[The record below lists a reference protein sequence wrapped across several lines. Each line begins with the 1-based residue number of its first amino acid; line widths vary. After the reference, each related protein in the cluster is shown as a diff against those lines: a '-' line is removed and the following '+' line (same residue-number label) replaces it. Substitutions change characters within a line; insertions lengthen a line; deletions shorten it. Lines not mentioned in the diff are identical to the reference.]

1 MSELPRLAVVSDV
14 VPCRSQG
21 GELLLYRL
29 LRDYPADRLAVVH
42 GGRSPYFA
50 TDKLLPGVQYSSFEP
65 EFALPRPLRTRWL
78 PFWRAMELSLTAR
91 YAGRVA
97 EFLAPFR
104 PEVVLTVT
112 DNALWVAAAA
122 AARRL
127 KRPLILIQHD
137 DVACKTTGNSPKL
150 HHRLTQHLID
160 RVVGRVYHQA
170 AVRFCVSPGMA
181 ELYRAKF
188 GAAAEVLYPSRGD
201 DSPEP
206 RVRVNPALAGKPPV
220 VAFAGALYTEGAR
233 ELLRRMADVLAPLGG
248 RLDLYTR
255 PDPDAIKQFRLDR
268 ANVRVVGFLPPREM
282 ADRMAETAHLL
293 FLPASFLPSEATD
306 VSTLF
311 PSKLADYTAVGL
323 PILVW
328 GPAYS
333 SAARWA
339 ASHSGTAVLIP
350 TQTES
355 SVLGAIQRIAQNLA
369 HAENLAAEG
378 VRRGRDQFDLVMARK
393 PLFDALISSGA
404 VT

>member
-42 GGRSPYFA
+42 GGRSPYFD
-50 TDKLLPGVQYSSFEP
+50 TDKLLPGVQYSSFNP
-65 EFALPRPLRTRWL
+65 EFALPRPLRTRWF
-78 PFWRAMELSLTAR
+78 PFWRAMELSLAAR

-97 EFLAPFR
+97 EMLDTFR
-104 PEVVLTVT
+104 PDVVLTVT
-112 DNALWVAAAA
+112 DNTLWVAAAA

-127 KRPLILIQHD
+127 KRPLTLIQHD

-150 HHRLTQHLID
+150 HHRLTQRLID
-160 RVVGRVYHQA
+160 RVVGRVYRQA

-188 GAAAEVLYPSRGD
+188 GADAEVLYPSRGD

-233 ELLRRMADVLAPLGG
+233 EMLRRMADVLAPLGG

-255 PDPDAIKQFRLDR
+255 PDPDALKQFRLDR
-268 ANVRVVGFLPPREM
+268 ENVRVVGFLPPHEM

-333 SAARWA
+333 SAVCWLKENP
-339 ASHSGTAVLIP
+339 TA
-350 TQTES
+350 
-355 SVLGAIQRIAQNLA
+355 
-369 HAENLAAEG
+369 G
-378 VRRGRDQFDLVMARK
+378 VPHFDLDPSPVRDSVVRLSRDTGQATS
-393 PLFDALISSGA
+393 FATAALKASGNYFSA
-404 VT
+404 EPTRRMFYATLAGGCKR